1 MGWEAMEAQLIAVVV
16 EGRVKLVCSVDP
28 TAIDDHH
35 DLLIDFA
42 ERRHDWMN
50 ILA

>member
-1 MGWEAMEAQLIAVVV
+1 MEAKLSAVVV
-16 EGRVKLVCSVDP
+16 EGRVKLVRPMDP

-35 DLLIDFA
+35 NLFIAFA
-42 ERRHDWMN
+42 ERRHDLMN